1 MNWTIPGTVLTAP
14 RKEAEHIEEQFHA
27 MFLPGGMVLS
37 QISAITGLDGYI
49 IQNWVKR
56 GFLTKPQN
64 KRYTL
69 RQLCRIMN
77 INMLK
82 GVLPLERICSL
93 LGYVNGQLD
102 DESDDMIDDSVL
114 YFMFVRLAARSKE
127 LYREESREAVLDE
140 ALAHYQEPVPGA
152 KARVRQ
158 TLRIML
164 TGWLAARMTQE
175 AEGMLT
181 ALEKGMM
188 QYGTKRNIQ
197 LETRRK

>member
-14 RKEAEHIEEQFHA
+14 REDAVHICEQFHA
-27 MFLPGGMVLS
+27 MFMAGGMLLS
-37 QISAITGLDGYI
+37 QVSAITGLESYI

-69 RQLCRIMN
+69 RQLCRIIN

-102 DESDDMIDDSVL
+102 DESDDVIDDSVL
-114 YFMFVRLAARSKE
+114 YFMFVQLAARSRE
-127 LYREESREAVLDE
+127 LYQTESREVVLDQV
-140 ALAHYQEPVPGA
+140 LADYTEPVPGA
-152 KARVRQ
+152 KERVRQ

-164 TGWLAARMTQE
+164 TAWLAARMTQE
-175 AEGMLT
+175 AERMLT
-181 ALEKGMM
+181 HLQTQQIKAAE
-188 QYGTKRNIQ
+188 RND
-197 LETRRK
+197 